1 MMRIWTLRNRLRELF
16 GLAPVPL
23 PRGVLVPVPRIRVGL
38 AGAVPGALVRLTP
51 AVAVLAAAVLAGCSG
66 IGWVL
71 VAVAVVGV
79 VWRPHGPV
87 AALYTGLVGVWVI
100 GAGDLL
106 LVDRVTGTVPG
117 VWRVG
122 ALMLAVHLLLVG
134 AALAGHVAWRSF
146 VEVAVVGRA
155 VRTVAAGQ
163 AVAQSLLLLVA
174 WLRAWQPGGP
184 EWLRLFAVV
193 AAVAVAAL
201 LVPREWVLR
210 RRGSPSDD

>member
-1 MMRIWTLRNRLRELF
+1 MRIWALRNRLRELF
-16 GLAPVPL
+16 GLAPVPP
-23 PRGVLVPVPRIRVGL
+23 PRGMLVPAPRIRVGL
-38 AGAVPGALVRLTP
+38 AGAVPGAFVRLTP
-51 AVAVLAAAVLAGCSG
+51 AVAVLAAAVLARCSG

-71 VAVAVVGV
+71 VVVAVVGV

-106 LVDRVTGTVPG
+106 LADRVTGTVPG

-122 ALMLAVHLLLVG
+122 ALMLAVHMLLVG

-155 VRTVAAGQ
+155 VRTLVAGQ
-163 AVAQSLLLLVA
+163 AVGQSLLLLVA
-174 WLRAWQPGGP
+174 WLRAWQPGGQ

-193 AAVAVAAL
+193 AAVAVSAL

-210 RRGSPSDD
+210 RLRSPSDD